1 MKKFPGI
8 AFIISLM
15 VVTFCCKKSI
25 SPISNSNNN
34 INNNNGNTNNNTPG
48 LVTPKGFPTGSI
60 VSKFIT
66 AAGGSITT
74 MDGRVEL
81 DFPSGSLPN
90 GDTIT
95 IMNISNNGPGG
106 IGDAYRF
113 LPEGLKFA
121 NPVTVKFHY
130 NDTVMN
136 GTLPQLTHIAY
147 QDSSGEWVIVENNVL
162 DTVAKT
168 FTVSTT
174 HFSDWDI
181 FPDLYIFKGNGDEN
195 QKNEILVSGH
205 QQYFVYYIP
214 TNSAGHIINSNLFA
228 DVSSAILKNWTVN
241 NIVNGNFTFGTIT
254 PGNNANTSDPKIS
267 CSYMAPAQVPP
278 GGKTDVAISAK
289 LQNLSY
295 LDPKYGSFNNL
306 TLTHFARIVGANFT
320 YNITIDYQ
328 DTRIDGGL
336 PGLAFTASDHAS
348 FTVTVKDG
356 KDVTVSNFDNQ
367 AETVSPGSQSSDG
380 CTSTSNDTG
389 DYLDITSATGSILAE
404 MGSPTYVEINY
415 FNTGTTY
422 PSFKVVCSGAGQT
435 VGGQAIGNSQ
445 DDFDFV
451 MKDSAQ
457 TINSAGTQM
466 IITITPQH

>member
-8 AFIISLM
+8 AFIILLM
-15 VVTFCCKKSI
+15 VIAFCCKKSI
-25 SPISNSNNN
+25 GLYSNSNNN
-34 INNNNGNTNNNTPG
+34 NNNNNNNGNNNTPG

-60 VSKFIT
+60 ASKFIP

-147 QDSSGEWVIVENNVL
+147 QDSTGEWDIAENNIL

-168 FTVSTT
+168 FTVTTT

-181 FPDLYIFKGNGDEN
+181 FPDLYIVPVSGDEN
-195 QKNEILVSGH
+195 GNHEIIINGH
-205 QQYFVYYIP
+205 EEYYVYYIER
-214 TNSAGHIINSNLFA
+214 NSAGHIIDEA
-228 DVSSAILKNWTVN
+228 KDVSAAILNNWAVDG
-241 NIVNGNFTFGTIT
+241 IVNGNSTYGIIT
-254 PGNNANTSDPKIS
+254 PGNSSLTSGSIS
-267 CSYMAPAQVPP
+267 CDYTAPAQVPP
-278 GGKTDVAISAK
+278 AGRELVSVSAK
-289 LQNLSY
+289 LKNLTY
-295 LDPKYGSFNNL
+295 LDPKFGSFNDL
-306 TLTHFARIVGANFT
+306 TLTHSVKIVGANFT
-320 YNITIDYQ
+320 FNISIDFQ
-328 DTRIDGGL
+328 DTQVDGGL
-336 PGLAFTASDHAS
+336 PGFAFTASDHAS
-348 FTVTVKDG
+348 FTVNVKDG
-356 KDVTVSNFDNQ
+356 KDVTVSNVENTH
-367 AETVSPGSQSSDG
+367 ETVDPGVHTVDG
-380 CTSTSNDTG
+380 CTSTSNDAG
-389 DYLDITSATGSILAE
+389 EYLGITSGSGIIIQGE
-404 MGSPTYVEINY
+404 NGSPSYVEILYYNS
-415 FNTGTTY
+415 GTTN
-422 PSFKVVCSGAGQT
+422 PSFNVTCSDGSGQS
-435 VGGQAIGNSQ
+435 VGGQPIGNSQ
-445 DDFDFV
+445 NQFEFV

-457 TINSAGTQM
+457 TINSTGTEL
-466 IITITPQH
+466 IITVTPQH